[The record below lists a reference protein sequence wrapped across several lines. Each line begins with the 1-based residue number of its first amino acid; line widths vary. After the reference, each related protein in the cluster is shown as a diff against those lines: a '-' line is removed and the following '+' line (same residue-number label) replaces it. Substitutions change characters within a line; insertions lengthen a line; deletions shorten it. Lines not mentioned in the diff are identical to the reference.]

1 MNYKYILYAIAM
13 FTAGQLLGWFQFNG
27 PILWTWAKQYRYLIL
42 LLGYPVSWFF
52 MQATSAAVDGFG
64 GEFWPSRFLSF
75 VVGIL
80 IFTVCTY
87 IFKSEPITTKTAICL
102 LLAFS
107 IVFIQL
113 FWK

>member
-13 FTAGQLLGWFQFNG
+13 FTVGQLLAWFQFNG
-27 PILWTWAKQYRYLIL
+27 PLLWSWAKQYRYLIL

-52 MQATSAAVDGFG
+52 MQATASAVDGFS

-80 IFTVCTY
+80 VFTICTY
-87 IFKSEPITTKTAICL
+87 LFKSEPITIKTGICL
-102 LLAFS
+102 LLAFG
-107 IVFIQL
+107 IIFIQL